1 MSTQHETP
9 VASRAATAS
18 ASHAD
23 YRCPVQ
29 TTAMIVGATFLLV
42 GILGFIPGA
51 TSHVGDMTFA
61 GHESHAKLLGVFQ
74 VSVLHNLVHLL
85 FGVVGLAAA
94 RSAKASRS
102 FLVIGGVIY
111 LVLFVYGLIMDTN
124 DGGNFVPLNNADD
137 LLHLV
142 LGLGMVALGAALRN
156 HPDGA
161 RPTPPRT

>member
-1 MSTQHETP
+1 MSTQHENP

-23 YRCPVQ
+23 HRRPVQ
-29 TTAMIVGATFLLV
+29 TAAMIVGATFLLV

-85 FGVVGLAAA
+85 FGVVGLALA
-94 RSAKASRS
+94 RSAEGART
-102 FLVIGGVIY
+102 FLVGGGVVY
-111 LVLFVYGLIMDTN
+111 LVLWLLGVIGAGRWIPTN
-124 DGGNFVPLNNADD
+124 TADNW
-137 LLHLV
+137 LH
-142 LGLGMVALGAALRN
+142 LGLGAGLLGL
-156 HPDGA
+156 G
-161 RPTPPRT
+161 